1 MKKTPDNSNSRVTKK
16 ALMNAFK
23 DVHAL
28 KFDRNQTI
36 DSVLNSFYDVMRRH
50 GIKQSTP
57 HYDKDGKLVSRTMST
72 PEWVICHNAFM
83 KKFDFFLVIE
93 DLKSVPEDVQ

>member
-1 MKKTPDNSNSRVTKK
+1 MKENNSNSRVTKK

-36 DSVLNSFYDVMRRH
+36 NDILNSFYDVMRKH

-57 HYDKDGKLVSRTMST
+57 NYDKDGKIVSRLMCT
-72 PEWVICHNAFM
+72 PEWVICHNTFM
-83 KKFDFFLVIE
+83 KKFEFFLVIE
-93 DLKSVPEDVQ
+93 DLKEVPKDVQ